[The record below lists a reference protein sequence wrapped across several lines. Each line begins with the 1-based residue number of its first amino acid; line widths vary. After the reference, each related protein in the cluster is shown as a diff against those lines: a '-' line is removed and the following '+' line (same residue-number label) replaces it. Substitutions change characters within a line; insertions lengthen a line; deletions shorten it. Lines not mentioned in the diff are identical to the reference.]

1 MKLLSLLFFTVLLT
15 TSCTQNASKENAI
28 KDTSVYSHNS
38 EEKVNDQ
45 EKNDI
50 AKEVILIEE
59 EWAKVIGNHNWSV
72 LDSILAPD
80 FIGVGMENGVITSLN
95 KAEMIAGYK
104 SVQNGI
110 TSGVNS
116 EVKAHVYT
124 KNTAIVRGYVTEK
137 GKYINGKDL
146 YRKWYWTDTYV
157 KRNGAWQCVANYSAR
172 LK

>member
-1 MKLLSLLFFTVLLT
+1 MGKS
-15 TSCTQNASKENAI
+15 
-28 KDTSVYSHNS
+28 YP
-38 EEKVNDQ
+38 
-45 EKNDI
+45 
-50 AKEVILIEE
+50 
-59 EWAKVIGNHNWSV
+59 NHNWSV
-72 LDSILAPD
+72 LDRILASD

-137 GKYINGKDL
+137 GKYVNGKDL

-157 KRNGAWQCVANYSAR
+157 KRNGVWQCVANYSAR